1 MEKRNQTQV
10 TEFLILGFSSHQ
22 DLQILLFVVF
32 LCIYLMNLM
41 GNLVILVLT
50 YFDPHLH
57 KPMYFFLSNLALL
70 DMCFTSTTFPRML
83 ISSVT
88 KDRTISFSGCLA
100 QLYLFLSFASTE
112 FFLLTAMA
120 YDRYAAI
127 CDPLRY
133 HHVINKR
140 VCIQLVAVCWITGF
154 LDIAPHTI
162 MISQLSFCDSNIIN
176 HFCCDLT
183 ALIELSCSDT
193 SVIEMLVLTE
203 NMCLVSGCLLLTAT
217 SYVYIISTILRI
229 RSAEGRRKAFS
240 TCSSHLVSVA
250 LLYGA
255 VFCVYMR
262 PASLY
267 SMDQNKLYAV
277 LYNAVV
283 PMLNPI
289 IYSLKNKDVKCALRK
304 IIAREQIPQT

>member
-1 MEKRNQTQV
+1 MERGNQTQV
-10 TEFLILGFSSHQ
+10 TEFLILGFSNHP
-22 DLQILLFVVF
+22 DLQVLLFVVF
-32 LCIYLMNLM
+32 LCIYLVNLT
-41 GNLVILVLT
+41 GNLVILTLVCI
-50 YFDPHLH
+50 DPQLH

-70 DMCFTSTTFPRML
+70 DICFTSTTFPRML
-83 ISSVT
+83 VSFVT
-88 KDRTISFSGCLA
+88 EDRTISFSSCLA
-100 QLYLFLSFASTE
+100 QLYFFLSFASTE

-127 CDPLRY
+127 CNPLRY
-133 HHVINKR
+133 HHIMNRR
-140 VCIQLVAVCWITGF
+140 VCVQLVAASWITGL
-154 LDIAPHTI
+154 LDIAPHTA
-162 MISQLSFCDSNIIN
+162 MTSQLLFCDSHLIN

-193 SVIEMLVLTE
+193 SAIEMLVLTE
-203 NMCLVSGCLLLTAT
+203 NMCLVTGCFLLTLM
-217 SYVYIISTILRI
+217 SYVYIICAIRRI

-240 TCSSHLVSVA
+240 TCSSHLVSVT
-250 LLYGA
+250 LLYGT

-267 SMDQNKLYAV
+267 SMDQNKLSAV

-289 IYSLKNKDVKCALRK
+289 IYSLKNKEVKRALRNIKAWK
-304 IIAREQIPQT
+304 IILQT